1 MAIID
6 VIKYEGGNDTF
17 VYKHE
22 SEDFNTGSQLIV
34 HESQEAV
41 FFRDGKAM
49 DRFGAGKYT
58 LETESMPLMKGFFK
72 KIASGPSQFHA
83 EVYFI
88 NLSTIMGVK
97 WGTDSKVR
105 MYDPASGLHLEIG
118 AFGEFNIR
126 IADSGKVLLKLVG
139 TELGLKKEDVLGGSG
154 YTNASVSG
162 KFRALVM
169 TKVKSL
175 LPKVIRENNIDILE
189 VDEHLD
195 EISEII
201 RKEINRSFESY
212 GLVLP
217 EFFVTNIDTPDNDPN
232 YRRLKQQHAERYLRI
247 QEERIKQAE
256 AEARR
261 GRVMVEAETAAD
273 VKLVGVKAEEE
284 SIRRMAYAEAEKTR
298 AEGLAKA
305 DAMKAQGYSYQQ
317 ETQRQVGVAIA
328 SNESSGGTGGIG
340 STMSGVV
347 QAGIGIGAAVSV
359 GKATVGMMNG
369 VMSDVQCETKSAS
382 SDCANGWTCPSC
394 GATGNDGKF
403 CKECGTKK
411 PELASTWKCPNCG
424 AERNDG
430 KFCKECGCKKPDE
443 PTTWTCPSCGT
454 AGNDGKFCKNCGAK
468 KGE

>member
-217 EFFVTNIDTPDNDPN
+217 EFYVTNIDTPDNDPN

-328 SNESSGGTGGIG
+328 SNESSGGAGGIG
-340 STMSGVV
+340 SAMSGVV

-369 VMSDVQCETKSAS
+369 VMSDVQGETASAPSNSAS
-382 SDCANGWTCPSC
+382 GWTCPSC

-411 PELASTWKCPNCG
+411 PEPVSTWKCPNCG
-424 AERNDG
+424 AEGNDG
-430 KFCKECGCKKPDE
+430 KFCKECGCKKPE
-443 PTTWTCPSCGT
+443 AQTTWTCPSCGAT
-454 AGNDGKFCKNCGAK
+454 GNDGKFCKNCGAK